1 MNCEWSEVFRNV
13 FNDNSFFS
21 KKGGFIKQ
29 LGVVTS
35 IKIPS
40 NPVQKYAEKENIQIH
55 RWPLKDFE
63 NQKYD
68 IGLVV
73 SFGHLIPEDVI
84 NKFPL

>member
-1 MNCEWSEVFRNV
+1 M
-13 FNDNSFFS
+13 FNQFSS
-21 KKGGFIKQ
+21 KKSGLINK
-29 LGVVTS
+29 LAVVTS

-55 RWPLKDFE
+55 RWPLIDFE
-63 NQKYD
+63 NQNYD